1 MTAHAEGDRPGEQG
15 ASHTYDNVT
24 CPFCGLLCDDL
35 QVTRTGSTLKVS
47 NGCPRAAAG
56 FQRPLPPA
64 KPLVVAARSS
74 FEEAMQA
81 AAGLIRQAKLPL
93 YGGMASDVAGA
104 RAVLSIA
111 DRTCGVLD
119 HALSEGQY
127 RNFRVVQ
134 TSGWIM
140 STLTEVRNRA
150 DLIVIVGYRRAQAA
164 RPLLRSHRDRPA
176 LDVRRRGEEAHRGL
190 HRRRPRHLRR
200 DGPHIEEVI
209 ILQCPTTAS
218 RKCSPH
224 FRRACAASPCSRS
237 RLGGAARQARRH
249 PLALTAVGKDTERTV
264 ARRSPVSSSPPSIR
278 GREVQEGRHT
288 ASWFGRRRG

>member
-1 MTAHAEGDRPGEQG
+1 MTAHAEGGEHG

-35 QVTRTGSTLKVS
+35 QVTRTGSTLKVN
-47 NGCPRAAAG
+47 NGCPRAVAG
-56 FQRPLPPA
+56 FQRPLPAA
-64 KPLVVAARSS
+64 KPLVRGSEVS
-74 FEEAMQA
+74 FDEAVKA
-81 AAGLIRQAKLPL
+81 AAGLVREAKLPL

-150 DLIVIVGYRRAQAA
+150 DLLLIVGTDVTSCTAA
-164 RPLLRSHRDRPA
+164 SS
-176 LDVRRRGEEAHRGL
+176 
-190 HRRRPRHLRR
+190 
-200 DGPHIEEVI
+200 
-209 ILQCPTTAS
+209 TAS
-218 RKCSPH
+218 
-224 FRRACAASPCSRS
+224 
-237 RLGGAARQARRH
+237 
-249 PLALTAVGKDTERTV
+249 
-264 ARRSPVSSSPPSIR
+264 
-278 GREVQEGRHT
+278 
-288 ASWFGRRRG
+288 